1 MTMRTSALTGEAL
14 RLASDE
20 DVVRARH
27 LVRQLAQEQGLRL
40 IDQTKLVT
48 AVSELA
54 RNTVV
59 HGGGGSMTAGVVT
72 DGARTG
78 VWVEFADDGPGMP
91 DVDVALGAGYTT
103 GDGLGLGL
111 GGAKRLVHEFDVRS
125 APGSGTHIR
134 VVTWR

>member
-1 MTMRTSALTGEAL
+1 M
-14 RLASDE
+14 
-20 DVVRARH
+20 RARQV
-27 LVRQLAQEQGLRL
+27 VRQLALDAGLRL

-59 HGGGGSMTAGVVT
+59 HGGGGHMSAGLAEES
-72 DGARTG
+72 GRTG
-78 VWVEFADDGPGMP
+78 VWAAFEDEGPGIA
-91 DVDVALGAGYTT
+91 DVQEAMRQGFTT

-111 GGAKRLVHEFDVRS
+111 GGAKRLVHEFS
-125 APGSGTHIR
+125 LTTEPGQGVAVR